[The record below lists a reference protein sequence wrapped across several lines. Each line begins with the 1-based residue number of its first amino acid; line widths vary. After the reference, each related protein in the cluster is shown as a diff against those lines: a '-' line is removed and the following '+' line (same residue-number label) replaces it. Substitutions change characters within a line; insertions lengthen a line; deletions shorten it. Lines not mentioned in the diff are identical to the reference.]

1 MYALYTNFI
10 LDANCPCFGILGPPG
25 PVAAEL
31 CGHRGQMTQ
40 ILELGIRAISVTPII
55 FDRSVFS
62 YLKRTKMEDFDQKL
76 SKKILGCYPRNLAAE
91 GATPSRTLP
100 RPSSYILNPPIF
112 SSLWRHRR
120 GPTLATPMID
130 AKRFIVIRQMAL
142 TWFIASVYLYSSS
155 DDDGGSSRLRR
166 SATVCVHSSR

>member
-1 MYALYTNFI
+1 VHVAYGRGPILGAKSAIYDCLVLMYALYTNFI
-10 LDANCPCFGILGPPG
+10 LDANCPSFGILGPPG

-76 SKKILGCYPRNLAAE
+76 SKNSGVLPPEPR
-91 GATPSRTLP
+91 GG
-100 RPSSYILNPPIF
+100 
-112 SSLWRHRR
+112 R
-120 GPTLATPMID
+120 GPHHPEPSPVPAHT
-130 AKRFIVIRQMAL
+130 F
-142 TWFIASVYLYSSS
+142 
-155 DDDGGSSRLRR
+155 
-166 SATVCVHSSR
+166 